1 MDRGMRPSCQHL
13 VQKKENSKRRGRA
26 SNKSCLYDEALCC
39 CLSSQYI
46 KKFFRMKYMKLGTKP
61 DTFYT
66 EEAVRSVLSDVPADL
81 IIHVNNTKY
90 QLHKF
95 PLLLKCGLL
104 QRLCADTDD
113 EPPLPVVLHDIPGGE
128 EAFELCAK
136 FCYGISINI
145 SANNFVPAAL
155 AARFLRMTEPVAK
168 GNLVAKLDSFFDSCI
183 LQGWKDPIAAL
194 QAAWRLSGWS
204 ESRIVQPCVDAIV
217 EKILMPPSKVTW
229 SYTYTRPGYAKKA
242 HQSVPKD
249 WWTED
254 VSELDIDVFRS
265 VISTVRAARL
275 LPPPLIGEALHV
287 YACKHLP
294 DPLKHA
300 AAAAANGGSSA
311 AEEAAAKQR
320 RVLETIV
327 TMIPGDAG
335 AVTGR
340 FLLRLLRVANYVGA
354 SSSTRAQ
361 LIRQAGSQLDE
372 AKASDLLIPMP
383 SDPQAYDIGAAEAVL
398 EHFLTQ
404 FQRPAA
410 PDERRRMSAAMEKV
424 ARIFD
429 EFLRTIALDVD
440 FAVGKFVDLA
450 ECLPDIARNDHD
462 GLYLAIDTY
471 LKEHPELS
479 KADKKRLCRMIDCRK
494 LSPDVRAQAIS
505 NDRMPLRTIVQ
516 LLFVEQ
522 ERAMGGGGASGSHGG
537 VAPDRASVDAIAMLA
552 ARNKEKEDEPSAPG
566 ADHMSDVHRPRGERA
581 RADGAAMTRSLS
593 ASTKMAGA
601 ATAARTK
608 ERTAEESGS
617 RMRNK

>member
-275 LPPPLIGEALHV
+275 LPP
-287 YACKHLP
+287 
-294 DPLKHA
+294 
-300 AAAAANGGSSA
+300 
-311 AEEAAAKQR
+311 
-320 RVLETIV
+320 
-327 TMIPGDAG
+327 
-335 AVTGR
+335 
-340 FLLRLLRVANYVGA
+340 
-354 SSSTRAQ
+354 
-361 LIRQAGSQLDE
+361 
-372 AKASDLLIPMP
+372 
-383 SDPQAYDIGAAEAVL
+383 
-398 EHFLTQ
+398 
-404 FQRPAA
+404 
-410 PDERRRMSAAMEKV
+410 RRRMSAAMEKV

-581 RADGAAMTRSLS
+581 RADGAAMTRALS
-593 ASTKMAGA
+593 AATKMAGS
-601 ATAARTK
+601 RKTK
-608 ERTAEESGS
+608 SKNANAKAPSV
-617 RMRNK
+617 K